1 VEGPEGGRVIEDY
14 FWAAVSL
21 ALLGMLVGLLIMM
34 IADDLRNAKR
44 GKA

>member
-1 VEGPEGGRVIEDY
+1 VIDGY

-21 ALLGMLVGLLIMM
+21 ALLAMLVGLLIMM